1 MAVTKGH
8 GNPNWTREEV
18 ILALDLYNQLNG
30 SIPGP
35 NDERV
40 IALSE
45 ELRSLPY
52 HREASKV
59 ASFRNPAGVAF
70 KLQNIRQVAS
80 GQGLPHTA
88 RTDREV
94 WNDFG
99 SNKAAT
105 TTAAARI
112 RNGIQIARIDTPQDE
127 DFEFAEGRA
136 VTEAHKRIER
146 NKSIRRKLLTTR
158 LAAGTLQCDL
168 CACTGEHLDKSVRES
183 IFEAHHTRPISETG
197 EVKTKLSDMALVCAN
212 CHRLIHRLMNLRKGW
227 IGVDA
232 AKKVLSTPNDQ

>member
-18 ILALDLYNQLNG
+18 ILALDLYNELKG

-35 NDERV
+35 SDKRV
-40 IALSE
+40 IALSK

-70 KLQNIRQVAS
+70 KLQNIRQVAG
-80 GQGLPHTA
+80 GQGLSHTA
-88 RTDREV
+88 HADRKV
-94 WNDFG
+94 WEDFG
-99 SNKAAT
+99 GNQAAT
-105 TTAAARI
+105 AGAAARI
-112 RNGIQIARIDTPQDE
+112 RSGLRIAQADEPPDE

-146 NKSIRRKLLTTR
+146 NRSIRKKLLKAR
-158 LAAGTLQCDL
+158 SEAGALRCDL
-168 CACTGEHLDKSVRES
+168 CACTGEQFNESVRES
-183 IFEAHHTRPISETG
+183 IFEAHHTKPIAQAG
-197 EVKTKLSDMALVCAN
+197 EVKTKLSDMALLCAN
-212 CHRLIHRLMNLRKGW
+212 CHRLVHRLMNMRKGW
-227 IGVDA
+227 IGIEEAKNALASRDA
-232 AKKVLSTPNDQ
+232 

>member
-18 ILALDLYNQLNG
+18 ILALDLYNELKG

-70 KLQNIRQVAS
+70 KLQNIRQVAG

-94 WNDFG
+94 WEDFG
-99 SNKAAT
+99 GNQAAT
-105 TTAAARI
+105 ATAAARI
-112 RNGIQIARIDTPQDE
+112 RSGLQIARVDEPPDE

-146 NKSIRRKLLTTR
+146 NKSIRKKLLKAR
-158 LAAGTLQCDL
+158 RAAEALRCEL
-168 CACTGEHLDKSVRES
+168 CRCTGEQLDESVRES
-183 IFEAHHTRPISETG
+183 IFEAHHTKPIAQAG
-197 EVKTKLSDMALVCAN
+197 EVKTKLSDMALLCAN
-212 CHRLIHRLMNLRKGW
+212 CHRLIHRLMNMRKGW
-227 IGVDA
+227 ISIEDA
-232 AKKVLSTPNDQ
+232 KNVFAIPDA

>member
-18 ILALDLYNQLNG
+18 ILALDLYNVLNG

-88 RTDREV
+88 RADREV
-94 WNDFG
+94 WSDFG
-99 SNKAAT
+99 GDKAAT
-105 TTAAARI
+105 AAAAARI
-112 RNGIQIARIDTPQDE
+112 RSGMHIAQVDEPPDE

-146 NKSIRRKLLTTR
+146 NKSVRKKLLKTKR
-158 LAAGTLQCDL
+158 EAGMLQCEL
-168 CACTGEHLDKSVRES
+168 CACTGEHLDISVRES
-183 IFEAHHTRPISETG
+183 IFEAHHTKPISETG
-197 EVKTKLSDMALVCAN
+197 EVKTKLSDMALLCAN
-212 CHRLIHRLMNLRKGW
+212 CHRLVHRLMSMHKGW
-227 IGVDA
+227 IGIEA
-232 AKKVLSTPNDQ
+232 AKRVLAAPNG